1 MKKSKNKNLLKA
13 LFSTIIYI
21 IIFSLLRKYK
31 NIAIDPLLLGLTSL
45 AFFLMTYGFN
55 AFADKYGF

>member
-1 MKKSKNKNLLKA
+1 MKNTRSKNLLKA

-21 IIFSLLRKYK
+21 IIFILLRIYK
-31 NIAIDPLLLGLTSL
+31 KIAIEPLLLGVTSL

-55 AFADKYGF
+55 SFADKYGF